1 MLQSEPKSSQTSLA
15 VPEFFYPYAAG
26 VVGGLL
32 GGAAMTLVAIGYGF
46 ASGYGPWLPVNLIGA
61 TFVRQLQ
68 DLPIERLVYFN
79 VNALLA
85 GLVLHIALCITLG
98 LLFSLLLPTFPG
110 SPLIWSLTIGP
121 GLWIIV
127 SWLILPMVYPLMARH
142 VDHTSFF
149 VAHLVYGLIL
159 GGWIRHTPKIRA

>member
-1 MLQSEPKSSQTSLA
+1 MSAESESSQTSLA
-15 VPEFFYPYAAG
+15 VPEMFYPYTAG

-68 DLPIERLVYFN
+68 DAPIGQLVNFN
-79 VNALLA
+79 ANALLA
-85 GLVLHIALCITLG
+85 GLALHMVLSVSLG

-127 SWLILPMVYPLMARH
+127 SWLILPMINPLMAH
-142 VDHTSFF
+142 YVDHGSFF
-149 VAHLVYGLIL
+149 IAHLVYGLVL